1 MSAFRLVEMTFGEI
15 GLKTFEIVIIAYCFF
30 VYVCLSAQEKY
41 MHGTLVIRLLLDLL
55 KRWLER
61 WFQGL

>member
-41 MHGTLVIRLLLDLL
+41 MHGTLVICLLLDLL
-55 KRWLER
+55 K
-61 WFQGL
+61 